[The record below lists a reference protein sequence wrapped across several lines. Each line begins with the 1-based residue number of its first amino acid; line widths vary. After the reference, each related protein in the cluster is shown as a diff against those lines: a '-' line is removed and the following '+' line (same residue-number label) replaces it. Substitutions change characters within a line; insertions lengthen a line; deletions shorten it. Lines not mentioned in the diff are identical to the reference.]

1 MLTCDPPLS
10 AGDAR
15 FQPMKLVH
23 VVSSPLAVRV
33 MLGGQLRFLRQSGF
47 DVTVVSSPG
56 KDLSEVAASD
66 EVAWAAV
73 VIDREIAPWRDLAA
87 LGRLWRLMRQ
97 LRPTITHV
105 GTPKAG
111 LLGGLAAWLAG
122 VPCRV
127 YTLHG
132 LRLETVTGGQRRL
145 LILCERV
152 ACVLAHRVVCVSSSL
167 RLRAIDLGLVDAGKA
182 IVLASGSANGVDL
195 SRFSPTSERRAAA
208 AEKRRKL
215 GIPNSA
221 PVLGFVGRLTRDK
234 GIVELVEAY
243 AELKTSF
250 PTLRL
255 LLVGSFEK
263 GDPLPPSVRRAIE
276 EDPQIVCTN
285 FVEDTSIHYHIM
297 DVLALP
303 SCREG
308 FPTVALEASAAE
320 KPIVAAAVTGTLD
333 AVVNGTTGILVRVG
347 SWRALAK
354 ALASLL
360 EDRTRAAAMGRA
372 GRKRVEK
379 EFSSVRVCSA
389 LLDCYRELL
398 SARRTR
404 TFPARGQ
411 RFAQSPLKRMVD
423 TAGSLVMLSLL
434 SPVLVLVGLAV
445 GFTLGQP
452 VFFRQQ
458 RVGLANQP
466 FTMVK
471 FRTMT
476 LEHGAAERLLAD
488 SERLTRLGR
497 LLRRLS
503 LDELPQLWNVLKGD
517 MSLVGPRPLVTD
529 YMTRYTPSQQRR
541 HDVKPGI
548 TGWAQTH
555 GRNNISWERK
565 FELDVWYVT
574 HASLRLDLRILAATI
589 RQAVRCVGTRRQENM
604 AAPEFLGRAESTSE

>member
-1 MLTCDPPLS
+1 MVSPP
-10 AGDAR
+10 G
-15 FQPMKLVH
+15 
-23 VVSSPLAVRV
+23 
-33 MLGGQLRFLRQSGF
+33 
-47 DVTVVSSPG
+47 T
-56 KDLSEVAASD
+56 DLSEVAASD
-66 EVAWAAV
+66 EVASAAV
-73 VIDREIAPWRDLAA
+73 VIDRNIAPWRDLAA

-97 LRPTITHV
+97 LRPTIAHV

-132 LRLETVTGGQRRL
+132 LRLETVTGWKRRL
-145 LILCERV
+145 LILCERI

-167 RLRAIDLGLVDAGKA
+167 RRRAIDLGLVDARKA
-182 IVLASGSANGVDL
+182 IVLASGSANGVDP
-195 SRFSPTSERRAAA
+195 SRFSPTRERRAAA
-208 AEKRRKL
+208 AEKRHEL

-276 EDPQIVCTN
+276 EDPRIVCTN
-285 FVEDTSIHYHIM
+285 FVKDTSIHYHIM
-297 DVLALP
+297 DVLVLP
-303 SCREG
+303 SYREG
-308 FPTVALEASAAE
+308 FPTVVLEASAAE

-354 ALASLL
+354 ALAGLL
-360 EDRTRAAAMGRA
+360 EDRTRAAAMGHA

-379 EFSSVRVCSA
+379 EFSSPRVWSA

-398 SARRTR
+398 SARATR
-404 TFPARGQ
+404 TFRARGQ
-411 RFAQSPLKRMVD
+411 GFAHSPLKRVMD
-423 TAGSLVMLSLL
+423 TASSLVMLSVLF
-434 SPVLVLVGLAV
+434 PVLVLVGLAV
-445 GFTLGQP
+445 SFTLGQP

-458 RVGLANQP
+458 RVGLANKP
-466 FTMVK
+466 FTMLK
-471 FRTMT
+471 FQTMT
-476 LEHGAAERLLAD
+476 AEHGANGRLLPD
-488 SERLTRLGR
+488 SERLTRLGK

-548 TGWAQTH
+548 TGWAQIH
-555 GRNNISWERK
+555 GRNNISWEQK

-589 RQAVRCVGTRRQENM
+589 WQAVRCVGTGRQGNM
-604 AAPEFLGRAESTSE
+604 TAPEFLGRAESTSE